1 MTITVLPVDGD
12 IYRKGNYF
20 LQSFLN
26 VGTMDKN
33 GIMELRIQMKKMTV
47 SGELLVFLGA
57 LFWSLNAPLIKF
69 IELDALLTCGMR
81 SVIAGLFL
89 LPFLRLR
96 KLNITPW
103 LAVHLISH
111 CCLCVSI
118 VLALRQTSA
127 AIAIGMQYGSIF
139 WLFLVNVLL
148 AMRKGG
154 KEAAGKLLTANRIIP
169 IVLIAVGVI
178 VFMLSGLESST
189 MKGNL
194 IALTESVS
202 FALLTVSA
210 KKSAGDNSLGL
221 TALSNL
227 FTGCFVFLFLSPQ
240 VSDVMTL
247 GRQEWIL
254 ILILG
259 VIQVGLGYAF
269 YNLGVNRTTPQK
281 AAVIALWEMILG
293 PVWVALFLQEYP
305 GLLVCAGLVIII
317 AGIVLDARKN

>member
-1 MTITVLPVDGD
+1 
-12 IYRKGNYF
+12 
-20 LQSFLN
+20 
-26 VGTMDKN
+26 
-33 GIMELRIQMKKMTV
+33 MKKTPL
-47 SGELLVFLGA
+47 SGEMLVFFGA

-69 IELDALLTCGMR
+69 IELDALLTCGLR
-81 SVIAGLFL
+81 SLIAGLFL
-89 LPFLRLR
+89 LPFLRPG

-118 VLALRQTSA
+118 VLAFRQTSA
-127 AIAIGMQYGSIF
+127 AIAIGMQYGSIVL
-139 WLFLVNVLL
+139 LFLTSVAAAAYN
-148 AMRKGG
+148 GG
-154 KEAAGKLLTANRIIP
+154 RDAALQYFTKKKCLP
-169 IVLIAVGVI
+169 IVLITAGI
-178 VFMLSGLESST
+178 LVFMLSGLKGST